1 MEYFI
6 HYVEFEMRTDLF
18 YVYYQ
23 QLLLTVKLKLGNN
36 FSLFIHRLKI
46 EIFEC
51 WSMAVLPCVS

>member
-1 MEYFI
+1 MEYLI

-23 QLLLTVKLKLGNN
+23 LLTMKLKLGNN

>member
-1 MEYFI
+1 MEYLI

-23 QLLLTVKLKLGNN
+23 LLTVKLKLGNI